1 MPTIQELQQLNPD
14 HVKARLE
21 EIVKLFSSKELT
33 KTVQIALIET
43 LGKPCN
49 KWSFYNQV
57 LMVSQGTTD
66 ARGYQ
71 QWLKVGRHVIKGR
84 RSIKILAPNFV
95 KVKDKDEAGN
105 EIEEPRL
112 IGFRGISVFRYED
125 TEGKELEKYKP
136 KEIPPLTKVAE
147 KIGVP
152 IEYDSIE
159 GSYGIFMH
167 SKNPDDPSYNKI
179 VLATESPEVFFH
191 ELTHAVQH
199 HLFKDL
205 KGGQDPLN
213 ETIAELGSCVL
224 ASLYG
229 HDITNNAWSYIASY
243 TKEKTPEAVSKMCIK
258 VLEKTFKILSF
269 IIETEKEATK
279 TEDIPN

>member
-1 MPTIQELQQLNPD
+1 MNIQELNQIKPD

-21 EIVKLFSSKELT
+21 DTIRLFSSQELT
-33 KTVQIALIET
+33 KTVKVALIET

-49 KWSFYNQV
+49 NWSFYNQV
-57 LMVSQGTTD
+57 LMVAQGTTD

-71 QWLKVGRHVIKGR
+71 QWIKVGRHVKKGAK
-84 RSIKILAPNFV
+84 SIKILAPRMIT
-95 KVKDKDEAGN
+95 KKEKDSDGIEHDEK
-105 EIEEPRL
+105 IP
-112 IGFRGISVFRYED
+112 IGFLAVSVFRYED
-125 TEGKELEKYKP
+125 TEGKELEKFKP
-136 KEIPPLTKVAE
+136 KEIPPLSKVAE

-152 IEYDSIE
+152 IEYDQLHCA
-159 GSYGIFMH
+159 YGVFIH
-167 SKNPDDPSYNKI
+167 HINPEDTSRNKI
-179 VLATESPEVFFH
+179 VLATEEPEVFYH
-191 ELTHAVQH
+191 ELVHAVQH

-229 HDITNNAWSYIASY
+229 QDITNNAWSYIASY

-258 VLEKTFKILSF
+258 VLEKTFKILTF
-269 IIETEKEATK
+269 IIETEKEVNK
-279 TEDIPN
+279 Q